1 MLGWVV
7 AAALAAVTAVL
18 GWRLRRQ
25 RARVRRLGDQVE
37 ARRESGSREPL
48 VVDAS
53 GDALEALAAQID
65 LTRQAQQSA
74 LADARRRE
82 QRLRQ
87 EIADVSHDLRT
98 PMIAVKGYLQL
109 LERDGP
115 QASPERMNT
124 VLARVDD
131 LSRLVDEFFELSVL
145 DSDDHE
151 LTIERVDATALVSQ
165 ILLGHRAHL
174 SVRGAVP
181 RVSLPPRSVMV
192 MADRTALTR
201 VVTNLVSNG
210 FVHGD
215 GGLRVELSAERGLA
229 VLVVAN
235 RAPEVHPREL
245 ARLFERSYRTDPA
258 RRGPHAGLGL
268 SIVAELVARM
278 DGTVEASLEDDELVL
293 AVALPLAD
301 GGELAGGGDQSIGS

>member
-1 MLGWVV
+1 MLGWTVT
-7 AAALAAVTAVL
+7 AALAAVTVVL

-25 RARVRRLGDQVE
+25 RARIRRLGDQVE
-37 ARRESGSREPL
+37 ARRESDSREPL

-87 EIADVSHDLRT
+87 EMANISHDLRT

-165 ILLGHRAHL
+165 TLLGHRAHL
-174 SVRGAVP
+174 SVCGVAP

-210 FVHGD
+210 LVHGD
-215 GGLRVELSAERGLA
+215 GGLRVELSADRGLA

-235 RAPEVHPREL
+235 RAPEVHAREL

-293 AVALPLAD
+293 AVALPLA
-301 GGELAGGGDQSIGS
+301 GGGDQSIGS

>member
-1 MLGWVV
+1 MLGWTVT
-7 AAALAAVTAVL
+7 AALAAVTVVL

-25 RARVRRLGDQVE
+25 RARIRRLGDQVE
-37 ARRESGSREPL
+37 ARRESDSREPL

-87 EIADVSHDLRT
+87 EMANISHDLRT
-98 PMIAVKGYLQL
+98 PMIADKGYLQL

-165 ILLGHRAHL
+165 TLLGHRAHL
-174 SVRGAVP
+174 SVRGVAP

-210 FVHGD
+210 LVHGD
-215 GGLRVELSAERGLA
+215 GGLRVELSADRGLA

-235 RAPEVHPREL
+235 RAPEVHAREL

-293 AVALPLAD
+293 AVALPLA
-301 GGELAGGGDQSIGS
+301 GGGDQSIGS

>member
-1 MLGWVV
+1 MT
-7 AAALAAVTAVL
+7 AALAAVTVVL

-25 RARVRRLGDQVE
+25 RARIRRLGDQVE
-37 ARRESGSREPL
+37 ARRESDSREPL

-87 EIADVSHDLRT
+87 EMANISHDLRT

-165 ILLGHRAHL
+165 TLLGHRAHL
-174 SVRGAVP
+174 RPRAGGAGRGQPGPRGA
-181 RVSLPPRSVMV
+181 
-192 MADRTALTR
+192 
-201 VVTNLVSNG
+201 
-210 FVHGD
+210 
-215 GGLRVELSAERGLA
+215 
-229 VLVVAN
+229 
-235 RAPEVHPREL
+235 RA
-245 ARLFERSYRTDPA
+245 
-258 RRGPHAGLGL
+258 
-268 SIVAELVARM
+268 
-278 DGTVEASLEDDELVL
+278 
-293 AVALPLAD
+293 
-301 GGELAGGGDQSIGS
+301 